1 MLTTL
6 FVKKIETAL
15 LAIAVILVVP
25 MVGAYGSLFAQTC
38 VQSSTSWQNVP
49 LTSQTGPFTMGFTVT
64 PNNANMD
71 GVLGLSMGS
80 VGNYSDLAAVAR
92 FEPSGIIEFSSAY
105 GYYTETGI
113 AYIPQVSYYFRFVVD
128 PTAHT
133 YSVFVTPAG
142 GAEVLV
148 ANNYSF
154 QLQQGGISSIANAA
168 IIDICGFMSVCGF
181 F

>member
-1 MLTTL
+1 
-6 FVKKIETAL
+6 
-15 LAIAVILVVP
+15 
-25 MVGAYGSLFAQTC
+25 
-38 VQSSTSWQNVP
+38 
-49 LTSQTGPFTMGFTVT
+49 
-64 PNNANMD
+64 
-71 GVLGLSMGS
+71 
-80 VGNYSDLAAVAR
+80 VAR

-148 ANNYSF
+148 ANNYAF

-168 IIDICGFMSVCGF
+168 IVATSGSMSVCGF
-181 F
+181 SGAPPAVAQAATPAASATPAPPAASGACQQSTG